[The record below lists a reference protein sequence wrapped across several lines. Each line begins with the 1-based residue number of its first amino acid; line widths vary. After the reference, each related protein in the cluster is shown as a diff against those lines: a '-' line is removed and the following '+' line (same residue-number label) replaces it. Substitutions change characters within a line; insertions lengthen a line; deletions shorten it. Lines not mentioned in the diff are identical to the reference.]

1 MLPQHENGVAKEE
14 DTGDTCMLDAHRAQ
28 KESWSNETFPSN
40 LLL

>member
-1 MLPQHENGVAKEE
+1 MLPEHENENGVAKEE
-14 DTGDTCMLDAHRAQ
+14 DTCMLDAHRAQ